1 MYYSVNDK
9 IKKED
14 KSIETTG
21 VVYGNVGVGTTT
33 YETNK
38 FHGRQGH
45 GFAAERAEH
54 VRDLYHGEEV
64 KILGDDNAKNG
75 ADRLVN
81 GVEIQSKY
89 CRNGAACIQEC
100 FENGQ
105 YRYYS
110 SNGEPMKI
118 EVPADMYE
126 DAVKAMR
133 RRISNNEIEGVIN
146 PDEAVNLVK
155 KGHYTYAQV
164 KQIAQAGTIE
174 SLTFDAANGMIVAK
188 DALGITALI
197 TFATSIWNGEDTE
210 GALENAA
217 LSGLKVGGVS
227 FLTTVLTSQIA
238 RTSVVATVRGGTDIL
253 VSKMGTKA
261 TEYLA
266 KALKGGTDIYGAE
279 AMNNVSKLLA
289 GNIIASTV
297 SLVILSAGDIVDLF
311 RNRIS
316 GAQFVKN
323 VTTTGATIAGGGAGW
338 GFGNTGGAAIGGW
351 VGGTIA
357 GPAGAVKGAEVGA
370 KIGGFTGSVIG
381 GATAGTVTHS
391 ALDGMIEDDTVFM
404 MRIAEQEFA
413 AICEQYLLTENEV
426 YLCLEMLKKRLDKKE
441 LKNIFSS
448 SNRELYVQSIIM
460 KCVDPVL
467 KKREYIKEF
476 DSEDV
481 FWGMRMLIEDAVD
494 GEGIFDKNA
503 YAPSMAEVKENLLQN
518 TNVKDEQ
525 INMIMQPVVRMNKTQ
540 MRVERTMRTIKRD
553 NEETEDKMNEIQTER
568 MGLKEELNKI
578 MEEK

>member
-1 MYYSVNDK
+1 MNDK

-133 RRISNNEIEGVIN
+133 RRISNNAIEGVIN

-467 KKREYIKEF
+467 KKT
-476 DSEDV
+476 
-481 FWGMRMLIEDAVD
+481 
-494 GEGIFDKNA
+494 GIH
-503 YAPSMAEVKENLLQN
+503 
-518 TNVKDEQ
+518 
-525 INMIMQPVVRMNKTQ
+525 
-540 MRVERTMRTIKRD
+540 
-553 NEETEDKMNEIQTER
+553 
-568 MGLKEELNKI
+568 
-578 MEEK
+578 

>member
-1 MYYSVNDK
+1 M
-9 IKKED
+9 
-14 KSIETTG
+14 
-21 VVYGNVGVGTTT
+21 
-33 YETNK
+33 
-38 FHGRQGH
+38 
-45 GFAAERAEH
+45 
-54 VRDLYHGEEV
+54 
-64 KILGDDNAKNG
+64 
-75 ADRLVN
+75 
-81 GVEIQSKY
+81 
-89 CRNGAACIQEC
+89 
-100 FENGQ
+100 
-105 YRYYS
+105 
-110 SNGEPMKI
+110 
-118 EVPADMYE
+118 
-126 DAVKAMR
+126 
-133 RRISNNEIEGVIN
+133 
-146 PDEAVNLVK
+146 
-155 KGHYTYAQV
+155 
-164 KQIAQAGTIE
+164 
-174 SLTFDAANGMIVAK
+174 
-188 DALGITALI
+188 
-197 TFATSIWNGEDTE
+197 
-210 GALENAA
+210 
-217 LSGLKVGGVS
+217 
-227 FLTTVLTSQIA
+227 
-238 RTSVVATVRGGTDIL
+238 
-253 VSKMGTKA
+253 
-261 TEYLA
+261 
-266 KALKGGTDIYGAE
+266 
-279 AMNNVSKLLA
+279 
-289 GNIIASTV
+289 
-297 SLVILSAGDIVDLF
+297 
-311 RNRIS
+311 
-316 GAQFVKN
+316 
-323 VTTTGATIAGGGAGW
+323 
-338 GFGNTGGAAIGGW
+338 
-351 VGGTIA
+351 
-357 GPAGAVKGAEVGA
+357 
-370 KIGGFTGSVIG
+370 
-381 GATAGTVTHS
+381 THS

>member
-1 MYYSVNDK
+1 MNDK

-146 PDEAVNLVK
+146 LDEAVNLVK

-448 SNRELYVQSIIM
+448 RNRELYVQSIIM

>member
-1 MYYSVNDK
+1 MNDK

-279 AMNNVSKLLA
+279 TMNNVSKLLA

>member
-1 MYYSVNDK
+1 MNDK

-146 PDEAVNLVK
+146 LDEAVNLVK

>member
-1 MYYSVNDK
+1 MNDK

-146 PDEAVNLVK
+146 LDEAVNLVK

-540 MRVERTMRTIKRD
+540 MRVE
-553 NEETEDKMNEIQTER
+553 
-568 MGLKEELNKI
+568 LL
-578 MEEK
+578 

>member
-1 MYYSVNDK
+1 MNDK

-357 GPAGAVKGAEVGA
+357 GPARAVKGAEVGA

>member
-1 MYYSVNDK
+1 MNDK

-503 YAPSMAEVKENLLQN
+503 YAPSMAEVKESLLQN

-525 INMIMQPVVRMNKTQ
+525 IKMIMQPVVRMNKTQ

>member
-1 MYYSVNDK
+1 MNDK

-266 KALKGGTDIYGAE
+266 NALKGGTDIYGAE

-338 GFGNTGGAAIGGW
+338 GFGNTGVAAIGGW

-553 NEETEDKMNEIQTER
+553 NEET
-568 MGLKEELNKI
+568 
-578 MEEK
+578 

>member
-1 MYYSVNDK
+1 MNDK

-494 GEGIFDKNA
+494 VEGIFDKNA

>member
-1 MYYSVNDK
+1 MNDK

-133 RRISNNEIEGVIN
+133 RRISNNEIDGVIN

-297 SLVILSAGDIVDLF
+297 SLVILSAGDVVDLF

-338 GFGNTGGAAIGGW
+338 GLGNTGGAAIGGW

-404 MRIAEQEFA
+404 MRIVEQEFA

-481 FWGMRMLIEDAVD
+481 FLGMRMLIEDAVD

-540 MRVERTMRTIKRD
+540 MRVERTMRTMKRG
-553 NEETEDKMNEIQTER
+553 NEETEDKMNEIRTER

>member
-1 MYYSVNDK
+1 MNDK

-476 DSEDV
+476 DSEDF

-578 MEEK
+578 LW

>member
-1 MYYSVNDK
+1 MNDK

-133 RRISNNEIEGVIN
+133 RRISNNEIDGVIN

-338 GFGNTGGAAIGGW
+338 GLGNTGGAAIGGW

-404 MRIAEQEFA
+404 MRIVEQEFA
-413 AICEQYLLTENEV
+413 TICEQYLLTENEV

-481 FWGMRMLIEDAVD
+481 FLGMRMLIEDAVD

-540 MRVERTMRTIKRD
+540 MRAERTMRTMKRD
-553 NEETEDKMNEIQTER
+553 NEETEDKMNKIRTER

>member
-1 MYYSVNDK
+1 MNDK

-174 SLTFDAANGMIVAK
+174 SLAFDAANGMIVAK

>member
-1 MYYSVNDK
+1 MNDK

-133 RRISNNEIEGVIN
+133 RRISNNAIEGVIN

>member
-1 MYYSVNDK
+1 MNDK

-118 EVPADMYE
+118 EVPADIYE

-289 GNIIASTV
+289 RNIIASTV

>member
-1 MYYSVNDK
+1 MNDK

-338 GFGNTGGAAIGGW
+338 GLGNTGGAAIGGW

>member
-1 MYYSVNDK
+1 MDENRKNEENSV
-9 IKKED
+9 EA
-14 KSIETTG
+14 TG
-21 VVYGNVGVGTTT
+21 IVYGNVGVGTTT

-54 VRDLYHGEEV
+54 VRDLYHGEDV
-64 KILGDDNAKNG
+64 KILGDNNAKNG

-89 CRNGAACIQEC
+89 CRSGAACIQEC

-133 RRISNNEIEGVIN
+133 RRIANNEIEGVIN
-146 PDEAVNLVK
+146 PDEATNLVK

-197 TFATSIWNGEDTE
+197 TFATSIWNGEDFE

-238 RTSVVATVRGGTDIL
+238 RTSVVATVRSGTDIL

-261 TEYLA
+261 TKYLA

-297 SLVILSAGDIVDLF
+297 SLVILSAGDIIDLF

-323 VTTTGATIAGGGAGW
+323 VTTTGITIAGGGAGW
-338 GFGNTGGAAIGGW
+338 GLGSAGGAAVGGWIGGA
-351 VGGTIA
+351 IA
-357 GPAGAVKGAEVGA
+357 GPAGAVKGAEIGT
-370 KIGGFTGSVIG
+370 KIGGFTGSVAG
-381 GATAGTVTHS
+381 GTTAGTVTHS
-391 ALDGMIEDDTVFM
+391 ALDSVIEDDAVAM
-404 MRIAEQEFA
+404 MRVVEQEFA
-413 AICEQYLLTENEV
+413 TICEQYLLTENEV
-426 YLCLEMLKKRLDKKE
+426 YLCLETLKKRLDKKE
-441 LKNIFSS
+441 LKNVFAS

-460 KCVDPVL
+460 KCVNPVL
-467 KKREYIKEF
+467 EKREYIKEF
-476 DSEDV
+476 DSEDI
-481 FWGMRMLIEDAVD
+481 FLGMRMLIEDAVD
-494 GEGIFDKNA
+494 GEGIFDKSANV
-503 YAPSMAEVKENLLQN
+503 PSVVEIKENLLQN
-518 TNVKDEQ
+518 MNVKDDQ

-540 MRVERTMRTIKRD
+540 MRAERTMRAIKRG
-553 NEETEDKMNEIQTER
+553 NEETEYKMNEIQTKR
-568 MGLKEELNKI
+568 AALKDELNKI

>member
-1 MYYSVNDK
+1 MDDK

-133 RRISNNEIEGVIN
+133 RRISNNEIDGVIN

-338 GFGNTGGAAIGGW
+338 GLGNTGGAAIGGW

-481 FWGMRMLIEDAVD
+481 FGGMRMLIEDAVD

>member
-1 MYYSVNDK
+1 MNDK

-381 GATAGTVTHS
+381 GVTAGTVTHS

>member
-1 MYYSVNDK
+1 M
-9 IKKED
+9 
-14 KSIETTG
+14 
-21 VVYGNVGVGTTT
+21 
-33 YETNK
+33 
-38 FHGRQGH
+38 
-45 GFAAERAEH
+45 
-54 VRDLYHGEEV
+54 
-64 KILGDDNAKNG
+64 
-75 ADRLVN
+75 
-81 GVEIQSKY
+81 
-89 CRNGAACIQEC
+89 
-100 FENGQ
+100 
-105 YRYYS
+105 
-110 SNGEPMKI
+110 
-118 EVPADMYE
+118 
-126 DAVKAMR
+126 
-133 RRISNNEIEGVIN
+133 
-146 PDEAVNLVK
+146 
-155 KGHYTYAQV
+155 
-164 KQIAQAGTIE
+164 
-174 SLTFDAANGMIVAK
+174 
-188 DALGITALI
+188 
-197 TFATSIWNGEDTE
+197 
-210 GALENAA
+210 
-217 LSGLKVGGVS
+217 
-227 FLTTVLTSQIA
+227 
-238 RTSVVATVRGGTDIL
+238 
-253 VSKMGTKA
+253 
-261 TEYLA
+261 
-266 KALKGGTDIYGAE
+266 
-279 AMNNVSKLLA
+279 
-289 GNIIASTV
+289 
-297 SLVILSAGDIVDLF
+297 VILSAGDIVDLF

-518 TNVKDEQ
+518 TNVKDENEDFQ
-525 INMIMQPVVRMNKTQ
+525 AQKIPTKQTKRNPENHNFKQELKVNEQLVSVEMNKQKREKQVKHNYQDVLDFLIEQRKDIYIKMQSNDIKKQREGISQWDKLEDLIEKTKEL
-540 MRVERTMRTIKRD
+540 RENEDYINNLYERIAK
-553 NEETEDKMNEIQTER
+553 
-568 MGLKEELNKI
+568 LKEKSKYSR
-578 MEEK
+578 EEK

>member
-1 MYYSVNDK
+1 MNDK

-126 DAVKAMR
+126 DAVKVMR

>member
-1 MYYSVNDK
+1 MNDK

-174 SLTFDAANGMIVAK
+174 SLTFDTANGMIVAK

>member
-1 MYYSVNDK
+1 MNDK

-370 KIGGFTGSVIG
+370 KMGGFTGSVIG

>member
-1 MYYSVNDK
+1 MNDK

-338 GFGNTGGAAIGGW
+338 GLGNTGGAAIGGW

-426 YLCLEMLKKRLDKKE
+426 YLCLEMLKKCLDKKE

>member
-1 MYYSVNDK
+1 M
-9 IKKED
+9 
-14 KSIETTG
+14 
-21 VVYGNVGVGTTT
+21 
-33 YETNK
+33 
-38 FHGRQGH
+38 
-45 GFAAERAEH
+45 
-54 VRDLYHGEEV
+54 
-64 KILGDDNAKNG
+64 
-75 ADRLVN
+75 
-81 GVEIQSKY
+81 
-89 CRNGAACIQEC
+89 
-100 FENGQ
+100 
-105 YRYYS
+105 
-110 SNGEPMKI
+110 
-118 EVPADMYE
+118 
-126 DAVKAMR
+126 
-133 RRISNNEIEGVIN
+133 
-146 PDEAVNLVK
+146 
-155 KGHYTYAQV
+155 
-164 KQIAQAGTIE
+164 
-174 SLTFDAANGMIVAK
+174 
-188 DALGITALI
+188 I

>member
-1 MYYSVNDK
+1 MDDK

-133 RRISNNEIEGVIN
+133 RRISNNEIDGVIN

-338 GFGNTGGAAIGGW
+338 GLGNTGGAAIGGW

>member
-1 MYYSVNDK
+1 
-9 IKKED
+9 
-14 KSIETTG
+14 
-21 VVYGNVGVGTTT
+21 
-33 YETNK
+33 
-38 FHGRQGH
+38 
-45 GFAAERAEH
+45 
-54 VRDLYHGEEV
+54 
-64 KILGDDNAKNG
+64 
-75 ADRLVN
+75 
-81 GVEIQSKY
+81 
-89 CRNGAACIQEC
+89 
-100 FENGQ
+100 
-105 YRYYS
+105 
-110 SNGEPMKI
+110 
-118 EVPADMYE
+118 
-126 DAVKAMR
+126 
-133 RRISNNEIEGVIN
+133 
-146 PDEAVNLVK
+146 
-155 KGHYTYAQV
+155 
-164 KQIAQAGTIE
+164 
-174 SLTFDAANGMIVAK
+174 MIVAK

>member
-1 MYYSVNDK
+1 MNDK

-210 GALENAA
+210 GTLENAA